1 MRVLFAALL
10 IAFPLALPASAQGPD
25 SQQASEAPTG
35 RISGLERNLEG
46 GEPVI
51 DTTATGPAASA
62 STASTPAPSTAVLPD
77 IVGPDILGPEGQ
89 ESLQAALKA
98 YYDYRVQGFAHRSRV
113 FQWQLLSSRLIFAL
127 VILIVAVGLYFSWLQ
142 FRAGMKEKAGP
153 EATSTTLEASATGIK
168 LSSPVLGVIIL
179 ALSLAFFYLYLVHVY
194 PIEEIF

>member
-1 MRVLFAALL
+1 MTAH
-10 IAFPLALPASAQGPD
+10 D
-25 SQQASEAPTG
+25 
-35 RISGLERNLEG
+35 RNLDG
-46 GEPVI
+46 GEPLI

-62 STASTPAPSTAVLPD
+62 TTATTPAPSTAVLPD

-153 EATSTTLEASATGIK
+153 EATSTTLEAPATGIK